1 MLFNVRGDMDRFD
14 IFKIGE
20 TGSLAP
26 VQELA
31 DCLIVGGPSVFV
43 ADRNREEFKVV
54 ASGPT
59 SAMIAGTWNDSAL

>member
-43 ADRNREEFKVV
+43 ADRNREEFKVPLSRFG
-54 ASGPT
+54 ADIGNDR
-59 SAMIAGTWNDSAL
+59 WNLE